1 MVVCP
6 FHHERGRREDRVPAS
21 TRGPLCDTS
30 RTKCTEGIT
39 TGVAEDIPAFP
50 AQWFDGLCRA
60 LPGDEFVLP
69 PSLRELVAKLEP
81 GWATFASAKLDTSN
95 GCQDHTVL
103 PYAANAARPARI
115 NRSQPEGRPAILLAR
130 NAVASTAARGAGG
143 GLARSAVSCA

>member
-103 PYAANAARPARI
+103 PYAATLLVLHGSIAHSPRAALRSFSRATLSRPP
-115 NRSQPEGRPAILLAR
+115 QPALH
-130 NAVASTAARGAGG
+130 
-143 GLARSAVSCA
+143 VS